1 MPSAR
6 RRTALPRAARHL
18 GTCAALVTAAV
29 ALTATSGVAGASS
42 PRATAAQ
49 TASTTTVAYGSYR
62 VAVPSGWPVVDLA
75 ANPTQCVRFDV
86 HAVYL
91 GHPGDAQQCPSRLTG
106 VTEAL
111 LVEPDDATSR
121 ARLVSGAVSVPT
133 GTPAPAA
140 LFAATGG
147 RAQVVVPDAGVI
159 VTAAYRDDPTTV
171 RAALDSGRVAGA
183 APSGAPAAP
192 VAPPVAPAA
201 PAPAAASGLA
211 PAAATTPS
219 LGAGYGLGFAF
230 DTCGTPSLSAMTA
243 WLKSPYRTAGV
254 YLGGRNFGC
263 PASAITASWVSSAA
277 AMGWGIV
284 PIYVG
289 YQAPVDNCGCA
300 SMSSTKATAAT
311 QGTAEGADTVK
322 LAKAAGLAPGNTLYF
337 DMEGYNRT
345 ATNTASVMAYLSA
358 WTKALHTAGYHSG
371 VYSSSASGIADIV
384 TYTGKTGFSAP
395 DNIWMANW
403 NSNLSTYGDPWAP
416 DSMFRGKRMHQFSGA
431 HSETWGGVTID
442 IDSNAM
448 NAQQD
453 CAGAACTTAIQQL
466 YAAMGGSKSAL
477 GTPQGGEGG
486 TSVGQGRTQGYSL
499 GTIVTGWTTGVHE
512 VHGALYS
519 RYRALG
525 GTRSPLGFPTRDTST
540 AADGFSRVSNFVGGL
555 IVYSTA
561 TGAHEVHGNILSTW
575 QAAGAT
581 KGALRDPTS
590 DEMDI
595 TGGLGRMNTFQLGA
609 IYWSSALGAH
619 EVHGS
624 LFATYRSRGGP
635 TGKLGLPTSNVFT
648 SGSLRRSNFQHGYI
662 TYNPVGGAT
671 HVVLL

>member
-1 MPSAR
+1 MME
-6 RRTALPRAARHL
+6 ALPRRRSWRARAPCLKASAGATEGSLGARSSRCPAAPHLVRPGRNVVHALRPPSHRPPRVARHL
-18 GTCAALVTAAV
+18 GTGAALVTAAV

-42 PRATAAQ
+42 PRATAAPA
-49 TASTTTVAYGSYR
+49 ASTTTVAYGSYR
-62 VAVPSGWPVVDLA
+62 VAVPAGWPVIDLA

-133 GTPAPAA
+133 GTPAPAD
-140 LFAATGG
+140 LFDATGG

-159 VTAAYRDDPTTV
+159 VTAAYRDDPATV
-171 RAALDSGRVAGA
+171 RAALDSGRAAGV
-183 APSGAPAAP
+183 APSGGA
-192 VAPPVAPAA
+192 VAPAA
-201 PAPAAASGLA
+201 PPAAPTASAPAASLGLA
-211 PAAATTPS
+211 PAAATTTS
-219 LGAGYGLGFAF
+219 LGAGYGVGFAF
-230 DTCGTPSLSAMTA
+230 DTCGTPSLSAMSA

-300 SMSSTKATAAT
+300 SMSSTKATAAA
-311 QGTAEGADTVK
+311 QGSSEGANTVT

-371 VYSSSASGIADIV
+371 VYSSSASGIADII
-384 TYTGKTGFSAP
+384 TYTGKTGFYAP

-403 NSNLSTYGDPWAP
+403 NSNLSAYGDPWAP
-416 DSMFRGKRMHQFSGA
+416 DSMYRGKRMHQFSGA

-453 CAGAACTTAIQQL
+453 
-466 YAAMGGSKSAL
+466 SR
-477 GTPQGGEGG
+477 
-486 TSVGQGRTQGYSL
+486 GR
-499 GTIVTGWTTGVHE
+499 GVHHRHPAA
-512 VHGALYS
+512 VRRHGRLQVGA
-519 RYRALG
+519 RHPAGCRVGHG
-525 GTRSPLGFPTRDTST
+525 GGPGSHPGLLTRHHRDRVEHRGPRGARRPLQPLPRSAAPSHRSASPPTTPTPRPTASPASATSSAGSSSTRPRPAPTRC
-540 AADGFSRVSNFVGGL
+540 
-555 IVYSTA
+555 TA
-561 TGAHEVHGNILSTW
+561 TSW
-575 QAAGAT
+575 
-581 KGALRDPTS
+581 PP
-590 DEMDI
+590 
-595 TGGLGRMNTFQLGA
+595 
-609 IYWSSALGAH
+609 
-619 EVHGS
+619 
-624 LFATYRSRGGP
+624 GGP
-635 TGKLGLPTSNVFT
+635 REPPRARCATPRPTRWT
-648 SGSLRRSNFQHGYI
+648 S
-662 TYNPVGGAT
+662 PVASGG
-671 HVVLL
+671 